1 MSPHGRPT
9 REYRSAEHEAT
20 PMSLHGRQGREGA
33 PFVTLGEYGSAQHEA
48 SLMSHRRAARRPASA
63 PSGDR
68 REAPWGST

>member
-1 MSPHGRPT
+1 MSP
-9 REYRSAEHEAT
+9 
-20 PMSLHGRQGREGA
+20 HGRQGREGA
-33 PFVTLGEYGSAQHEA
+33 MFVTLGEYGSAQHEA